1 MAIIGQH
8 INTQPLAPTWHN
20 GQCPRALEALIMR
33 LLAKNPVERP
43 KSATDVLSALDAID
57 LNEAPLW

>member
-1 MAIIGQH
+1 
-8 INTQPLAPTWHN
+8 
-20 GQCPRALEALIMR
+20 LIMR

-43 KSATDVLSALDAID
+43 ESATDVLSALDAID